1 MLEQQVTKIINFFKS
16 RRIEFNYKKEGLVQ
30 IFPILFIKNDN
41 ETATLWGF
49 GKYNIAFVKG
59 RNIVPIN
66 PLVEGEVTSSGADGI
81 NSEDRGLFSD
91 YKKNPNGLTNK
102 QKATL
107 MFIFMGVAVVGAIV
121 LVQTF
126 KKRK

>member
-49 GKYNIAFVKG
+49 GKYNVAFVKG

-81 NSEDRGLFSD
+81 QYQDRGLFSD

-102 QKATL
+102 QKTHIA
-107 MFIFMGVAVVGAIV
+107 MVVMGIAVVGV
-121 LVQTF
+121 LIMYKGF
-126 KKRK
+126 KKRR